1 MKKQSKS
8 NTPAAG
14 KLTVLHQLCKL
25 IPPHLVPK
33 IVRECESE
41 SHARTFSHWSQIVA
55 LLYAQLTHALGLNDV
70 CDGLRLHRGPLSAI
84 RGATPPARNTFSHAN
99 RTRPP
104 AIMEKLFWALLADLE
119 GRDKGFGRP
128 GRPRRPHRFRKTI
141 SILDSTV
148 IELVANSMDWAR
160 HRRRKAAAKAH
171 VRLDLQTLLPR
182 CVVIDSAREHDNKR
196 AAELTAAL
204 RPGEIVIADRGYVD
218 QRHLGEL
225 DARGVF
231 WVTREK
237 GNMVWDLVEER
248 PVPEKGG
255 ILKDQVIAWKQGLP
269 VRRIVALVEV
279 DGKEREMTFLTNNLH
294 WSAATVADL
303 YKCRWEIEVFFKQ
316 LKQTFQVA
324 DFLGRSAGAVRWQIW
339 SALILMLL
347 LRHNAWAS
355 QWGHSFLRLF
365 ALARSACWQKW
376 DWLALLKAHGTAGG
390 GFRMLG
396 APQQAYLPGFS

>member
-1 MKKQSKS
+1 MKKTSRH
-8 NTPAAG
+8 NTPATV
-14 KLTVLHQLCKL
+14 KVTVLHQLCKL
-25 IPPHLVPK
+25 IPPHLLPK

-41 SHARTFSHWSQIVA
+41 PHARTFSHWSQVVA

-99 RTRPP
+99 KTRPA
-104 AIMEKLFWALLADLE
+104 AIMEKLFWAVLGDLE
-119 GRDKGFGRP
+119 GRNPGFGRQGP
-128 GRPRRPHRFRKTI
+128 PARLRRFRKTI

-148 IELVANSMDWAR
+148 IELVAGSMDWAQ

-182 CVVIDSAREHDNKR
+182 CVIIDTAKEHDNKR
-196 AAELTAAL
+196 ARELTAAL

-218 QRHLGEL
+218 QEHLGDLHE
-225 DARGVF
+225 RGVC

-237 GNMVWDLVEER
+237 ENMVYDLIEDR
-248 PVPEKGG
+248 PVQGEG
-255 ILKDQVIAWKQGLP
+255 ILKDQRIVWKKGLQL
-269 VRRIVALVEV
+269 RRITALVEV
-279 DGKEREMTFLTNNLH
+279 DGKEREMTFLTNHLP
-294 WSAATVADL
+294 WSARTVADL

-324 DFLGRSAGAVRWQIW
+324 DFLGNSASAVRWQVW
-339 SALILMLL
+339 SALLLMLL
-347 LRHNAWAS
+347 LRYNAWLS

-365 ALARSACWQKW
+365 ALARSACWQQW
-376 DWLALLKAHGTAGG
+376 DLEKLLKSCGTAGG
-390 GFRMLG
+390 DFRMLG
-396 APQQAYLPGFS
+396 APEQAFLPGFT